1 MAKIRRDR
9 LIEAGFVVRND
20 SAQARQPVEPL
31 AKRRRRRRPRQFEH
45 GVEGVLQGALPGT
58 FQGLVH
64 GGSLGFLGLEAGLL
78 RKFWQERPREAIW
91 PGKSVFR
98 RSGYRFAE
106 ENASKINIRAPF
118 RFNRNGKGA
127 NARLTGKQTRKNRER
142 AFPKQS
148 CVGTYAPHPRA
159 LARVAFSGSLRTGSA
174 PQALAKSF
182 RFFRRRAT
190 VYRGVEQPG
199 SSSGSYPEGH
209 RFTYSPRTQDNAA
222 KSTTWRRSFFAT
234 SIRRRARVHASFR
247 QLDPENEP
255 AISTFS
261 HHPPFIRIIP
271 RANEMT
277 ITDTAA
283 ETQPFQAEV
292 SPTLPL

>member
-45 GVEGVLQGALPGT
+45 GVEGVLQGALPGA

-64 GGSLGFLGLEAGLL
+64 GGSLGFLGREAGLL
-78 RKFWQERPREAIW
+78 RKFWQDRPREAIW

-98 RSGYRFAE
+98 RSGYRFGE
-106 ENASKINIRAPF
+106 ENASNINIRAPF
-118 RFNRNGKGA
+118 RFNRTEKA
-127 NARLTGKQTRKNRER
+127 SVRVLTVIKPRKDRSR

-174 PQALAKSF
+174 PPALDRSF

-199 SSSGSYPEGH
+199 SSSGS
-209 RFTYSPRTQDNAA
+209 
-222 KSTTWRRSFFAT
+222 
-234 SIRRRARVHASFR
+234 
-247 QLDPENEP
+247 
-255 AISTFS
+255 
-261 HHPPFIRIIP
+261 
-271 RANEMT
+271 
-277 ITDTAA
+277 
-283 ETQPFQAEV
+283 
-292 SPTLPL
+292 